1 MRPPA
6 LPTAV
11 AQSMRPPT
19 QLSALPWV
27 SISRLE
33 KRYAAGRD
41 SEVLALQDINLSIE
55 LGSLVTIVGP
65 SGCGKSTLLRILAGT
80 LDRTSGEI
88 SIGERRVTGP
98 SRELGFV
105 FQSPVLLPWRTI
117 LGNVVVPAEIQGLD
131 RETSDRRARALLAM
145 AGLSGFEERYP
156 SELSGGM
163 AQRAGICRA
172 LVHEPSLLLMDEPF
186 GALDAMTRETM
197 NLELMRIWRE
207 QKITILLVTHS
218 IPEAVFLADKVVV
231 MTPRPGRIAEV
242 LDIDLPRPRKLS
254 MFNTPSF
261 GKYVSAVRGHFNSTG
276 KLDE

>member
-1 MRPPA
+1 
-6 LPTAV
+6 
-11 AQSMRPPT
+11 
-19 QLSALPWV
+19 LPWV

-33 KRYAAGRD
+33 KRYGAGRD
-41 SEVLALQDINLSIE
+41 REVLALQDINLSIE

-80 LDRTSGEI
+80 LDRTLGEI
-88 SIGERRVTGP
+88 SIGERRVSGP

-117 LGNVVVPAEIQGLD
+117 LDNVVVPAEIQGLD
-131 RETSDRRARALLAM
+131 RKTSELRARALLAM

-172 LVHEPSLLLMDEPF
+172 LVHEPGLLLMDEPF

-254 MFNTPSF
+254 MFNTPNF
-261 GKYVSAVRGHFNSTG
+261 GRYVSAVRRHFHSIG